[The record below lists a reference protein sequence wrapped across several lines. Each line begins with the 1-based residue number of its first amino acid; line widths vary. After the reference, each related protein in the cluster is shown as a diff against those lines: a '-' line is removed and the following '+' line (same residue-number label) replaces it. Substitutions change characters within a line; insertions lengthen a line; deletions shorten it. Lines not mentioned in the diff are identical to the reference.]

1 MVQARIDSCVY
12 GARDPKKGAD
22 GSVYQVL
29 RHPGNNHRVE
39 VTEGV
44 LAEDCGQLLR
54 DFFRRLRAD

>member
-1 MVQARIDSCVY
+1 VR
-12 GARDPKKGAD
+12 
-22 GSVYQVL
+22 

-39 VTEGV
+39 VIEGV

>member
-1 MVQARIDSCVY
+1 VY

-54 DFFRRLRAD
+54 DFFRRLRED